1 MAFQTP
7 LTPSTPQLTPPNL
20 TDLLTDRAG
29 FEERAIRAPRQPRT
43 DFLKGL
49 ATRVGEIKPITQLLG
64 FPRTRPQRE
73 AEFALTQDK
82 DIADI
87 GKVQAETEMFGAQRG
102 LYETQTR
109 DLVGQIEGM
118 EAATQ
123 SIRQN
128 PDTWNPADFTGL
140 SKDDTDALRS
150 LHASRVGDA
159 TNQVSALTSRLIRG
173 NLTPEQFQNTWN
185 DLKSPLL
192 RAGIIPPEMLTR
204 WNEKVAA
211 DPSILDTLPF
221 KESLKQVRT
230 VHNPRQEGYT
240 LNGDSYDRYSN
251 LVTKGARDL
260 TFYGTGGVVYAM
272 DPETGRLIASY
283 GAPTASGNTQLSS
296 TQIADM
302 NDIDDGLSTLDTLE
316 YELFGSI
323 AGAPARLGA
332 SDVDEGLQVD
342 QGLFDPNIGGFK
354 KGFYSAGGAS
364 IMGKLFGHEG
374 AKTFLKKA
382 AILRLAKQVIG
393 KGLEGG
399 VLRKE
404 DEEKYKFILPAE
416 DDPKSVVQSKLRMLR
431 LVLNAKRF
439 THLQNYS
446 AAGKDVAGFLEQRTR
461 VGLLPV
467 LVVPNDWDPTKE
479 GGIQPSTHFMTPQDA
494 KELVENPP
502 DHLMNFNFKV
512 GTGMD
517 QVGYM
522 EGGIDTGMRDMQEMV
537 IAQGIIRQMD
547 AAARQISIEDGGT
560 TYNEGWFPR
569 RQAAAQQYYG
579 QGPNPGM
586 YTQEGILNPDEGG
599 PTLDQRVNQARLN
612 LPSYMNQTGGPM
624 DVPVLGDI
632 PVVSKFLL
640 NNAAGFG
647 EERSMK
653 EYSPAYWANKD
664 ENDDLLRDVE
674 SLEDRLGIRGAG
686 GG

>member
-20 TDLLTDRAG
+20 TDLLTNRAG

-82 DIADI
+82 AIADI
-87 GKVQAETEMFGAQRG
+87 EGVRAEAERAGAQQG
-102 LYETQTR
+102 LFETQTR
-109 DLVGQIEGM
+109 GLVGQLEGM

-128 PDTWNPADFTGL
+128 PDTWHPADFTGL
-140 SKDDTDALRS
+140 SKEDTDALQN

-240 LNGDSYDRYSN
+240 LNGDAYDRYGN
-251 LVTKGARDL
+251 MVTKGARDL
-260 TFYGTGGVVYAM
+260 TFYGTGGMVYAM

-283 GAPTASGNTQLSS
+283 GAPTGSGNTQLSS

-316 YELFGSI
+316 YELFGSV

-332 SDVDEGLQVD
+332 SDVDEGLEVD
-342 QGLFDPNIGGFK
+342 QGVFDPNINAFT

-364 IMGKLFGHEG
+364 IMGRFGHGG
-374 AKTFLKKA
+374 AQKFQKKA

-404 DEEKYKFILPAE
+404 DEEKYKFILPTE
-416 DDPKSVVQSKLRMLR
+416 TDPKSVVQSKLRMLR

-479 GGIQPSTHFMTPQDA
+479 GGVQPSTHFMTPQDA

-502 DHLMNFNFKV
+502 DHLRNFSFKV

-522 EGGIDTGMRDMQEMV
+522 EGGIDTGMRDMQELV
-537 IAQGIIRQMD
+537 VAQGIMRQMD
-547 AAARQISIEDGGT
+547 AAARQISVEGGG
-560 TYNEGWFPR
+560 YNQGWFPR

-586 YTQEGILNPDEGG
+586 YTPEGILNPDAGG
-599 PTLDQRVNQARLN
+599 PTLGQRANQARLN
-612 LPSYMNQTGGPM
+612 LPSYMQGMTPYTEAWGR
-624 DVPVLGDI
+624 PV
-632 PVVSKFLL
+632 
-640 NNAAGFG
+640 N
-647 EERSMK
+647 EW
-653 EYSPAYWANKD
+653 SPEYWANKD
-664 ENDDLLRDVE
+664 ENDALLRDME